1 MRSPLRAR
9 RLLSARRRSDDPDV
23 ALLQEEL
30 EARERQLREAHRLIE
45 KLRAEIEEKE
55 AEADALRRI
64 GEATG
69 SAFDLE
75 EMLKV
80 TADIAIRV
88 TGTDSC
94 QVYLYDRDREEL
106 VLRAADET
114 AHNMIGKIR
123 LKLGEGITGWVAR
136 ERKHVAVIRN
146 AAQDHRFKYFPEI
159 HEEEYESMLSVPL
172 VAKGEVIGVINV
184 RTRRP
189 HSYTKHQVRL
199 LSGIASQVAGAIEQA
214 SRTRQLE
221 KTAVQLHTLSEVSQA
236 ITSNV
241 YLHDLLDLFVQMT
254 ARTMNYKV
262 CTVL

>member
-9 RLLSARRRSDDPDV
+9 RLMSARRRSDNPDV
-23 ALLQEEL
+23 ALLQKEL
-30 EARERQLREAHRLIE
+30 DVLERQLLEAHRANE
-45 KLRAEIEEKE
+45 ALRAESEERA
-55 AEADALRRI
+55 AEADSLRRV

-80 TADIAIRV
+80 TADIAIQV

-94 QVYLYDRDREEL
+94 QVYLYDKGKDEL

-114 AHNMIGKIR
+114 AQSMVGKIR

-146 AAQDHRFKYFPEI
+146 ASQDHRFKYFPEI

-172 VAKGEVIGVINV
+172 VAKGEVLGVINV
-184 RTRRP
+184 RTKRP
-189 HSYTKHQVRL
+189 HVYSKNQVRL
-199 LSGIASQVAGAIEQA
+199 LSGIANQVAG
-214 SRTRQLE
+214 
-221 KTAVQLHTLSEVSQA
+221 
-236 ITSNV
+236 
-241 YLHDLLDLFVQMT
+241 
-254 ARTMNYKV
+254 
-262 CTVL
+262 